1 MTLTQIEYFVR
12 TAEQQNFTR
21 AAEACNVSQ
30 PTLSKQ
36 IANLEEEL
44 GTKLFIRNN
53 KLVELTEQG
62 QILLPYYQE
71 VLKLVSRSE
80 AALKNTQ
87 HTILSVGI
95 SEGMDL
101 DYVVPGFFKQMRND
115 LPDIKTKFSAIMQ
128 RDLYSVLENYKTDVL
143 FVYSSIESIPSRYVR
158 REVSRKP
165 FYLYYSPELLSSDQ
179 EVTLNSFRDLP
190 FIEVGSSSSRDNQG
204 HAAHVRSALNIK
216 ESQVISVPNIEEQ
229 LLMLESAFGFTAM
242 GRSSRLFSSQK
253 LNHIDLSKE
262 IGFPLTGVDIVYSS
276 DNNNTALRR
285 FIKYLGEYVERENNL
300 SFFK

>member
-1 MTLTQIEYFVR
+1 M
-12 TAEQQNFTR
+12 
-21 AAEACNVSQ
+21 
-30 PTLSKQ
+30 
-36 IANLEEEL
+36 

>member
-12 TAEQQNFTR
+12 TAELQNFTR

-44 GTKLFIRNN
+44 STKLFIRNN

-71 VLKLVSRSE
+71 VLKLVTHSE
-80 AALKNTQ
+80 VALKNSQ
-87 HTILSVGI
+87 HAYLTIGI

-101 DYVVPGFFKQMRND
+101 DYVVPSFFKQMRND
-115 LPDIKTKFSAIMQ
+115 LPDIKAKFTSIMQ
-128 RDLYSVLENYKTDVL
+128 HEMYTVLESHKTDVA
-143 FVYSSIESIPSRYVR
+143 FIYSSIESIPPQYKR

-165 FYLYYSPELLSSDQ
+165 FYLYYSPELLNSD
-179 EVTLNSFRDLP
+179 EDVTLNSFRNLP
-190 FIEVGSSSSRDNQG
+190 YIEISSSPGNKHHG
-204 HAAHVRSALNIK
+204 HNAHVRSALSIT

-276 DNNNTALRR
+276 DNSNPALRR
-285 FIKYLGEYVERENNL
+285 FIKYLGEYVERENRL